1 MEEFHFH
8 LFLPQVRADKLNKFM
23 SDAELVVGLK
33 NGSYGGIYK
42 EFEEQD
48 RYFHETAKEQ
58 LTCCFF

>member
-33 NGSYGGIYK
+33 NGSYGAYIK
-42 EFEEQD
+42 NLKNKIVIFMKPQ
-48 RYFHETAKEQ
+48 RSS
-58 LTCCFF
+58 